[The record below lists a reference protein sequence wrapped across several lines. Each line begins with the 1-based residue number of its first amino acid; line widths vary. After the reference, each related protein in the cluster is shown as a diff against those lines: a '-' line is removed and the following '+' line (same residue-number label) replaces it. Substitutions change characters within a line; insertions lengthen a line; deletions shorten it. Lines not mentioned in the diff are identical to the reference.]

1 MMARRHGKRDAIHA
15 HVRELLRGKG
25 YLVWDLGDAGGGFPD
40 LLVQDYVPGLED
52 EQGGLRLRLV
62 EVKTG
67 NEPLTPAQNRF
78 IAEGWEVEIV
88 RSVDDANR
96 L

>member
-1 MMARRHGKRDAIHA
+1 MARRHGKRDAIHA
-15 HVRELLRGKG
+15 QVREALRANG

-40 LLVQDYVPGLED
+40 LVIQDPSGRAG
-52 EQGGLRLRLV
+52 QFLV

-67 NEPLTPAQNRF
+67 NEPLTPAQQRF
-78 IAEGWEVEIV
+78 IEAGWDVEIV
-88 RSVDDANR
+88 RSIDDANR